1 MGGRRMGGRAGV
13 RDQQTAVRRVH
24 FHDPEAPVAVVVT
37 PSVFVAARNDGG
49 RLLLVRRCDSGTWEL
64 PGGRVDV
71 GESAPAAAVRET
83 AEESGLH
90 VRITGLVGLFTDPAH
105 VVEPAVGGE
114 IRQQFV
120 VCFHGYSAGGTP
132 RPDFVETSDAAWFDP
147 LSVEMLPVEPS
158 ALMLIRHALSGARLP
173 FLG

>member
-1 MGGRRMGGRAGV
+1 MSERGGV
-13 RDQQTAVRRVH
+13 RDQQRVVRRVH
-24 FHDPEAPVAVVVT
+24 FHDPGAPRAAVVA
-37 PSVFVAARNDGG
+37 PSVFVAARNGDG

-90 VRITGLVGLFTDPAH
+90 VRITGLVGLFTDPAYL
-105 VVEPAVGGE
+105 VEPASGGE

-120 VCFHGYSAGGTP
+120 VCFHGLVTGGTP
-132 RPDFVETSDAAWFDP
+132 RPDLIETSDADWFEPRHVEP
-147 LSVEMLPVEPS
+147 LPLEPS
-158 ALMLIRHALSGARLP
+158 ALMMIHHALSGASQP

>member
-1 MGGRRMGGRAGV
+1 MGGPVGV
-13 RDQQTAVRRVH
+13 RDQQSAVRRVH
-24 FHDPEAPVAVVVT
+24 FHDPAAPVAVVVA
-37 PSVFVAARNDGG
+37 PSVFVAVRNGDG

-90 VRITGLVGLFTDPAH
+90 VQITGLVGLFIDPAH
-105 VVEPAVGGE
+105 VVGPAVGGE

-120 VCFHGYSAGGTP
+120 VCFHGYTAGGSP

-158 ALMLIRHALSGARLP
+158 ALMLIRRALSRALLP

>member
-1 MGGRRMGGRAGV
+1 MC
-13 RDQQTAVRRVH
+13 
-24 FHDPEAPVAVVVT
+24 
-37 PSVFVAARNDGG
+37 S
-49 RLLLVRRCDSGTWEL
+49 
-64 PGGRVDV
+64 
-71 GESAPAAAVRET
+71 
-83 AEESGLH
+83 
-90 VRITGLVGLFTDPAH
+90 ITGLVGLFTDPAH

-120 VCFHGYSAGGTP
+120 VCFHGYTAGGTP